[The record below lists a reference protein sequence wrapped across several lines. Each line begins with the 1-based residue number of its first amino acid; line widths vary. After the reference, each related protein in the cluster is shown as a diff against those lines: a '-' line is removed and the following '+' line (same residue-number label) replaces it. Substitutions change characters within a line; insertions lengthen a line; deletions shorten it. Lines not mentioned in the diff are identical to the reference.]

1 MLELLSPAGDYECL
15 EAAAA
20 YGCDAVYVGGK
31 GYGMRAASKNFDFDE
46 LKKAAELV
54 HKSGIKLYLTVNT
67 LPSNDEID
75 DYPEFIKNAEH
86 AGVDAAI
93 ICDLGILA
101 LTKKYAPSLEIH
113 MSTQVGIVNY
123 AAASELYKMGAKRVV
138 LSRETSLDEIRK
150 IREKIPSD
158 MEIEAFVHG
167 AMCVSFSGRC
177 LLSAYMTGR
186 NANRGECAQP
196 CRWKYSLMEEKRPGE
211 YFPIF
216 EEDNG
221 TYILNAKDMCMIEH
235 LDKLIEAGVSSF
247 KIEGRA
253 KSAYYVATVT
263 NAYSTAL
270 KYAKEKKPIPEW
282 VKNEV
287 FNVSHR
293 EYCTGF
299 YFDKYDA
306 SQIYES
312 SGYLRSC
319 DFVGVID
326 GYKDGRVLLTQRNYF
341 TVDDDLEILIPGN
354 APIKFKPSDLYNSD
368 GDLIRVANKATEKL
382 TAVYPKEFPK
392 GAFIRRVQMENKNI

>member
-15 EAAAA
+15 AAAIA

-31 GYGMRAASKNFDFDE
+31 GYGMRAAPKNFDFDE
-46 LKKAAELV
+46 LKKAAELA
-54 HKSGIKLYLTVNT
+54 HKSGVKLYLTVNT

-75 DYPEFIKNAEH
+75 AYPEFIKNAEQ

-123 AAASELYKMGAKRVV
+123 AAASELYGMGAKRVV
-138 LSRETSLDEIRK
+138 LSRETSIDEIKK

-211 YFPIF
+211 YFPVF

-235 LDKLIEAGVSSF
+235 LDKLAEAGVGSF

-263 NAYSTAL
+263 NAYSVAL
-270 KYAKEKKPIPEW
+270 RCAKEKKPLPDW
-282 VKNEV
+282 VKSEV

-299 YFDKYDA
+299 YFGKYDA

-341 TVDDDLEILIPGN
+341 TLDDELEVLIPGK
-354 APIKFKPSDLYNSD
+354 APVKFKPSRLYNSK
-368 GDLIRVANKATEKL
+368 GEEIRTANKATEKL
-382 TAVYPKEFPK
+382 TAECERKFPE
-392 GAFIRRVQMENKNI
+392 GAFIRRVTDK